1 MDSDQP
7 VNEKQEA
14 DRIVVGRINGAYGI
28 KGWVKIFSYT
38 DPIEKIL
45 GYTPWYMVRESRR
58 GSRPQERG
66 KKQAEDS
73 ILEFESGKVH
83 GKGVIA
89 LPKGFKDRDQ
99 AESLRGFESWV
110 GRRLL
115 PPLETGDYYWHQLEN
130 LQVRNEQDECLG
142 HVSHLL
148 ETGANDVLV
157 VVPDSE
163 SIDDVERLIPYVEG
177 KVVREID
184 VAEGK
189 MLVDWASDY

>member
-99 AESLRGFESWV
+99 AESLRGFEIWV
-110 GRRLL
+110 DRRLL

-148 ETGANDVLV
+148 ETGANDVW
-157 VVPDSE
+157 
-163 SIDDVERLIPYVEG
+163 ITFKFKTYN
-177 KVVREID
+177 KN
-184 VAEGK
+184 
-189 MLVDWASDY
+189 